1 MAQNTMILFNMV
13 NANHVNQK
21 KTPEYMRHG
30 AGTGAH
36 LSADLEKVVACCD
49 EKSKKPARDYLIG
62 MVECQDY
69 DVEPLTK
76 SKLGGKYKALHYIP
90 LTGEYVPWKEAEEVF
105 GKYFNGNNSDE
116 NH

>member
-1 MAQNTMILFNMV
+1 
-13 NANHVNQK
+13 
-21 KTPEYMRHG
+21 
-30 AGTGAH
+30 
-36 LSADLEKVVACCD
+36 
-49 EKSKKPARDYLIG
+49 
-62 MVECQDY
+62 MVECHDY

-76 SKLGGKYKALHYIP
+76 SKRGGEYKALHYIP